1 MNSQILD
8 KLGIDPAIFFILLFV
23 LEIIL
28 FAFVFYMLANIKKR
42 NRDIK
47 RLLNGKTAGDME
59 DLILERFAEMDAV
72 KNNSKRLTKEH
83 KEIQE
88 TLASCVSKIGLVKYD
103 AFEGMGGSLSFALAL
118 MDSHNNGVVLNCMH
132 SREGCFAYA
141 KELIRGESYV
151 VLSDEEKE
159 AIERA
164 KTLDEEIADM
174 IEEEETKNA

>member
-1 MNSQILD
+1 MNSNLLNKI
-8 KLGIDPAIFFILLFV
+8 GIDPAILIIILFVLVILLFV
-23 LEIIL
+23 LIL
-28 FAFVFYMLANIKKR
+28 YIMANIRKR

-47 RLLNGKTAGDME
+47 RLLSGKTVGDME
-59 DLILERFAEMDAV
+59 DIILSRFADMDAV

-103 AFEGMGGSLSFALAL
+103 AFEGMGGSLSFAIAL
-118 MDSHNNGVVLNCMH
+118 MDSNNNGVVLNCMH

-151 VLSDEEKE
+151 ALSDEEKE

-164 KTLDEEIADM
+164 KTLDEEIAEI
-174 IEEEETKNA
+174 IEE

>member
-1 MNSQILD
+1 MNNTLLD
-8 KLGIDPAIFFILLFV
+8 KIGLDPAILF
-23 LEIIL
+23 IIL
-28 FAFVFYMLANIKKR
+28 FILIITQFIFIFYILANIRKR
-42 NRDIK
+42 NKDIK

-59 DLILERFAEMDAV
+59 DIILDRFAEMDAV

-88 TLASCVSKIGLVKYD
+88 TLASCISKIGLVKYD
-103 AFEGMGGSLSFALAL
+103 AFEGMGGSLSFAIAF
-118 MDSHNNGVVLNCMH
+118 MDSNNNGIVLNCMH

-151 VLSDEEKE
+151 ALSDEEKE

-164 KTLDEEIADM
+164 KTLDEEIKPLM
-174 IEEEETKNA
+174 NH